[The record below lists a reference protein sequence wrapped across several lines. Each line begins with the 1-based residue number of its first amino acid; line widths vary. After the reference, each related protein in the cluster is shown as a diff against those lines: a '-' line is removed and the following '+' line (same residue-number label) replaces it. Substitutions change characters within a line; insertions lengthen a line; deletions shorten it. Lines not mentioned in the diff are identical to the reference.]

1 MELTFAPRDIL
12 QVNDTRIIYRNFRGE
27 GSKFNREGDRNFA
40 MIIPTQDLADE
51 LINRGW
57 NVKIKEPREEG
68 EEPFMYLPIK
78 VKFNDRGPQIYL
90 VTGDRTNR
98 LDEDVVSMLDD
109 IDIRSVDLDI
119 GPYDWEVN
127 GKTGRRLT
135 CRRWKLLRKL
145 IDLLQEWLKKS
156 IRRNEVMNNTTR
168 IIIAGIFGYTAYRI
182 SKELSSAFIAVKA
195 INCGMMLETTGNEK
209 R

>member
-27 GSKFNREGDRNFA
+27 GNKFNREGDRNFA

-51 LINRGW
+51 LISRGW
-57 NVKIKEPREEG
+57 NVRIKDPREEG

-78 VKFNDRGPQIYL
+78 VKFNDHGPQIYL

-119 GPYDWEVN
+119 RPYDWEVN
-127 GKTGRRLT
+127 GKTGR
-135 CRRWKLLRKL
+135 
-145 IDLLQEWLKKS
+145 
-156 IRRNEVMNNTTR
+156 
-168 IIIAGIFGYTAYRI
+168 TAYLQAMEVIQEIDRFAARMAEEE
-182 SKELSSAFIAVKA
+182 SPE
-195 INCGMMLETTGNEK
+195 E
-209 R
+209 